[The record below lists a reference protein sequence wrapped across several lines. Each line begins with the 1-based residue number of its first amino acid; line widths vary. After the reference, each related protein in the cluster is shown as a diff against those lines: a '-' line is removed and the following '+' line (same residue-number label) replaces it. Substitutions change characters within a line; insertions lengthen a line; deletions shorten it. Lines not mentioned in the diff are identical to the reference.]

1 MSQNEQAGD
10 RIEGTITGD
19 VSGQVA
25 IGKHIQ
31 QQSTVG
37 GALTQQERA
46 ELDRMLTELRARV
59 AAQAPPEQKEAALER
74 VGEVEAELK
83 SDKPDPVTLA
93 YVRQWFV
100 KKLPGLA
107 GAVVSVVVHP
117 LVGKLVGAVGEGLA
131 DRISGGLKNESTGP
145 AR

>member
-1 MSQNEQAGD
+1 MIQNDRAGD

-31 QQSTVG
+31 QESTVTG
-37 GALTQQERA
+37 PLTPQERGELERMLA
-46 ELDRMLTELRARV
+46 ELRTRV
-59 AAQAPPEQKEAALER
+59 ASEAPPEQREAALER
-74 VGEVEAELK
+74 VGEIEAELA
-83 SDKPDPVTLA
+83 SEKPDPITLA

-107 GAVVSVVVHP
+107 SAVVSVVVHP
-117 LVGKLVGAVGEGLA
+117 LVGKLVGAVGEGVA
-131 DRISGGLKNESTGP
+131 DHIRGRMKSE
-145 AR
+145 